1 MKDPSLEAKVDKNPS
16 KTKKEHDKPNNMQF
30 ISNFNKDKRQR
41 IKSALSASRD
51 EVSFLLALL
60 QQHNTFCLLHIE
72 GTHVIWDY
80 WVLETICKECS
91 ATRFLNKTKEQ
102 FKCIQSDMCAP
113 APIQE
118 QQLLPAIDN
127 ARLASVLTALDMFK
141 IRFDPLEEN
150 VQAMNKVTEVDD
162 ILNES
167 SNIDNSPYFQLY
179 LLI

>member
-1 MKDPSLEAKVDKNPS
+1 
-16 KTKKEHDKPNNMQF
+16 
-30 ISNFNKDKRQR
+30 
-41 IKSALSASRD
+41 
-51 EVSFLLALL
+51 
-60 QQHNTFCLLHIE
+60 
-72 GTHVIWDY
+72 
-80 WVLETICKECS
+80 
-91 ATRFLNKTKEQ
+91 
-102 FKCIQSDMCAP
+102 MCAP